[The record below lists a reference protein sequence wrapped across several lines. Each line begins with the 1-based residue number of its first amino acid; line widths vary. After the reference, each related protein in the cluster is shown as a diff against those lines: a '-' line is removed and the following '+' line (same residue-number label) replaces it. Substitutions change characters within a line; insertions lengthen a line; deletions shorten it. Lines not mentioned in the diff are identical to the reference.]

1 MKYEFEDSAKRCEPM
16 PEGLTLEE
24 QMVYQILAALT
35 VRYRAGAIS
44 AELAVKERRMADA
57 AYDKAVQDGRLV
69 DWHVQLTK
77 RIERAMSAYR
87 LNRTLENADR
97 LVDTID
103 GLYRGNIE

>member
-16 PEGLTLEE
+16 PDGLTLEE

-44 AELAVKERRMADA
+44 AELAVKERRLADA

-69 DWHVQLTK
+69 DWCVRLHRGV
-77 RIERAMSAYR
+77 ERALSDYKR
-87 LNRTLENADR
+87 EPTIEHADR
-97 LVDTID
+97 LAGVID
-103 GLYRGNIE
+103 GFIREN

>member
-44 AELAVKERRMADA
+44 AELAVKERRLADA

-69 DWHVQLTK
+69 DWCVRL
-77 RIERAMSAYR
+77 RRGVERALSDYQR
-87 LNRTLENADR
+87 EPTIEHADR
-97 LVDTID
+97 LAGVINGFIRD
-103 GLYRGNIE
+103 N